1 MGILIIRVIFAAICA
16 AAGYLGAWQLYHD
29 QASALMGLAVGIGAA
44 VVVMLVEQSIR
55 KAPFGE
61 VAGGVVGL
69 MFGLLGAWLAALPL
83 SLVPASPLS
92 AVITVLLSAVFG
104 YAGLTIG
111 ITRSASFDF
120 SRLKGVFT
128 DTEHGADIKIL
139 DTSAI
144 IDGRIADVCETGFVG
159 GTLIIPQFVLKELQY
174 IADSS
179 DSMKRAK
186 GRRGLDILHRIQK
199 MTGLTVEI
207 VDEDFPKIREVDDKL
222 VALARKMGAKI
233 VTNDFNLNKVA
244 VLQGVTVLNINEL
257 SNAVKPLVLLGEV
270 MRVFVMKEGKE
281 PGQGVAYLDD
291 GTMIVVENGR
301 RLIGKTIEVTVT
313 SVLQTT
319 AGRMI
324 FTRPKEESDRE
335 DSLVG
340 GRV

>member
-1 MGILIIRVIFAAICA
+1 MGISIIRIIFAAICA
-16 AAGYLGAWQLYHD
+16 AAGYLGAWQLYQD
-29 QASALMGLAVGIGAA
+29 QASALMGLAAGIGVA

-69 MFGLLGAWLAALPL
+69 MCGLLGAWLASLPL
-83 SLVPASPLS
+83 SLVPASPIS
-92 AVITVLLSAVFG
+92 AVITVLLIAVFG
-104 YAGLTIG
+104 YTGLAIG

-128 DTEHGADIKIL
+128 DAEHGADIKIL

-301 RLIGKTIEVTVT
+301 RLLGKTIEVTVT

-324 FTRPKEESDRE
+324 FSRPKEESERE

-340 GRV
+340 GRI